1 MITVRPDVADCER
14 GARGD
19 LLFDLQRV
27 RFHGW
32 GLEIRLYTAGRNL
45 RASGDRSA
53 GNNVDARKR
62 EVLEGKDSV
71 ERAVLVEAITEIV
84 VQCVVQPEACANHGG
99 LRRERGPGN
108 SDTRRGQKFR
118 IVNGQ
123 GRIANDRVGYDHSI
137 RIEHIIRSAATTL
150 IPAASEFT
158 AETDPQF
165 EVRCQLESVLS
176 KQGSFKRTPAK
187 RGCDRGDR
195 KRGDRAAQETLQ
207 SRK

>member
-1 MITVRPDVADCER
+1 MITVRPDVTYRER
-14 GARGD
+14 RAWGD

-27 RFHGW
+27 RFHGG

-45 RASGDRSA
+45 RARGDRSA

-62 EVLEGKDSV
+62 DVLEGKDGV
-71 ERAVLVEAITEIV
+71 ERAVLVEAITKIV
-84 VQCVVQPEACANHGG
+84 VQCVIQPEACANHGG

-108 SDTRRGQKFR
+108 SETRRRQKFR
-118 IVNGQ
+118 IINGQ
-123 GRIANDRVGYDHSI
+123 GRIADDRVGYDHSI
-137 RIEHIIRSAATTL
+137 RIEHIVRSAATTL
-150 IPAASEFT
+150 VPAAGEFT
-158 AETDPQF
+158 TETDAQL

-176 KQGSFKRTPAK
+176 KQGSFKRTPTK

-195 KRGDRAAQETLQ
+195 KRGDRALQETLQ